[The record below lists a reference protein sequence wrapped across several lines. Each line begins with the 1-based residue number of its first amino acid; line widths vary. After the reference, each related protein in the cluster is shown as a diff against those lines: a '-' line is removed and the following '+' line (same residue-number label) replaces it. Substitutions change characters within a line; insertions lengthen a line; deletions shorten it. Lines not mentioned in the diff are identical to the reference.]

1 MTKYLLICLVV
12 CALIFQGCWHHE
24 SAVERGYNEKY
35 IGEYT
40 RKIAFPIGGIGTG
53 MFCIEGTGAL
63 SNMSIRHRPNVFNE
77 PTMFAAIH
85 VKGYEY
91 GTRILEGPVVQ
102 NGKNLVLLIPAVET
116 AAHGECP
123 GLRSIVSSHVSLL
136 RR

>member
-53 MFCIEGTGAL
+53 IPHEPPSPRLELGAPNFFHSGTGP
-63 SNMSIRHRPNVFNE
+63 SRMRVPYS
-77 PTMFAAIH
+77 
-85 VKGYEY
+85 
-91 GTRILEGPVVQ
+91 
-102 NGKNLVLLIPAVET
+102 
-116 AAHGECP
+116 
-123 GLRSIVSSHVSLL
+123 
-136 RR
+136 

>member
-85 VKGYEY
+85 V
-91 GTRILEGPVVQ
+91 
-102 NGKNLVLLIPAVET
+102 LLIPAVET

>member
-1 MTKYLLICLVV
+1 MIINTVFMTKYLLICLVV

-63 SNMSIRHRPNVFNE
+63 SNMSIRHRPKVMRMVHAFW
-77 PTMFAAIH
+77 
-85 VKGYEY
+85 KG
-91 GTRILEGPVVQ
+91 RFQ

>member
-63 SNMSIRHRPNVFNE
+63 SNMSIRHRPNVFN
-77 PTMFAAIH
+77 
-85 VKGYEY
+85 
-91 GTRILEGPVVQ
+91 
-102 NGKNLVLLIPAVET
+102 LVLLIPAVET

>member
-63 SNMSIRHRPNVFNE
+63 SNMLYVIDR
-77 PTMFAAIH
+77 MFSMNQ
-85 VKGYEY
+85 
-91 GTRILEGPVVQ
+91 RC
-102 NGKNLVLLIPAVET
+102 LLQFM
-116 AAHGECP
+116 
-123 GLRSIVSSHVSLL
+123 
-136 RR
+136 

>member
-77 PTMFAAIH
+77 PTMFCCNSC
-85 VKGYEY
+85 GS
-91 GTRILEGPVVQ
+91 LF
-102 NGKNLVLLIPAVET
+102 
-116 AAHGECP
+116 
-123 GLRSIVSSHVSLL
+123 VSSNTLSHNTFLKTTNSK
-136 RR
+136 RYKF

>member
-1 MTKYLLICLVV
+1 MIINTVFMTKYLLICLVV

-77 PTMFAAIH
+77 TND
-85 VKGYEY
+85 VCCNSCE
-91 GTRILEGPVVQ
+91 RL
-102 NGKNLVLLIPAVET
+102 
-116 AAHGECP
+116 
-123 GLRSIVSSHVSLL
+123 
-136 RR
+136 